1 MDKVL
6 LVTID
11 SLRADHVG
19 YHGYE
24 RDVTPNIDEY
34 AKEGSRFMSAHA
46 HVGGTRFSFP
56 SILSGVTTGMYGG
69 HRRISDDQT
78 LVSELFQNAGF
89 NTGGFNCNLYVS
101 GEFGYN
107 RGWDEFFDSAPDES
121 ATSKLRKWAK
131 TNLDGPILSFL
142 QWGYDFLESS
152 QGINVGSYHVPADE
166 MTDRAIEFIEE
177 NGDEPSFVWVHYMD
191 VHHPFLPPEEYQREF
206 RDDIVSDKESIQLRR
221 KFLEEPENVTDEELQ
236 TFIDLYD
243 AEIKFNDAEVGRLM
257 DTVEEEWGDDY
268 VFALTADHGDHF
280 LEHGY
285 FGGARLLDV
294 KTHVPLF
301 VNGWDDDREYDEMV
315 GLADVP
321 ATLLDAAEL
330 DVPDNYFGR
339 SLRKLVFED
348 DWDRT
353 GVFGGY
359 DEDDVNDHYHVRTE
373 EWNLIEH
380 TNEPDKLYHLTEDP
394 GEQENVIE
402 EYPKVVS
409 ELRDKLDDHR
419 QLVKSTDRDDIV
431 RPDIN
436 EEAKARLRR
445 LGYKE

>member
-34 AKEGSRFMSAHA
+34 AERGSRFMNTHA

-78 LVSELFQNAGF
+78 LVSEVFQDAGF
-89 NTGGFNCNLYVS
+89 HTGGFNCNLYVS

-131 TNLDGPILSFL
+131 TNLDGPLLSVL
-142 QWGYDFLESS
+142 QRAYDFVESS
-152 QGINVGSYHVPADE
+152 QGINVGDYHLPADD

-177 NGDEPSFVWVHYMD
+177 NGDEPQFVWVHYMD
-191 VHHPFLPPEEYQREF
+191 VHHPFLPPEEYQLEFMDEPVSKRES
-206 RDDIVSDKESIQLRR
+206 VQLRR
-221 KFLEEPENVTDEELQ
+221 KFLEEPENVTEAEHQ

-257 DTVEEEWGDDY
+257 DTVQEEWGDDY
-268 VFALTADHGDHF
+268 LFALTADHGDHF

-301 VNGWDDDREYDEMV
+301 VEGWEDTGEYDEMV

-321 ATLLDAAEL
+321 PTLLDAAGLEI
-330 DVPDNYFGR
+330 PDNYFGE
-339 SLRKLVFED
+339 SLRRLVFDGE
-348 DWDRT
+348 WDRT
-353 GVFGGY
+353 AVFGSY
-359 DEDDVNDHYHVRTE
+359 DERDGSEHIHVRNA
-373 EWNLIEH
+373 EWNYIEH
-380 TNEPDKLYHLTEDP
+380 DDDRDELYNVVDDP
-394 GEQENVIE
+394 GEQENVVDD
-402 EYPKVVS
+402 YPDVVA
-409 ELRDKLDDHR
+409 ELRDQLDDHR
-419 QLVKSTDRDDIV
+419 QLVKSTERDDIQ
-431 RPDIN
+431 RPDMN
-436 EEAKARLRR
+436 EEVKERLRR
-445 LGYKE
+445 LGYNE